1 MAEQSAFDVVI
12 VGGGP
17 GGYPAAIRA
26 AQYGLRVALIE
37 KERAGGVCL
46 NWGCIPTK
54 AMLRSAEVLE
64 TMQHSTDFGILA
76 DNVRLDYPAV
86 LKRKDTIVKTLTDGV
101 AQLLKANGV
110 TLYQGHARFTN
121 ANALDVVGVG
131 TSPLGAGGPLYNAP
145 ADGVGQPTAR
155 VAGKHVII
163 ATGSSPAMLPIPGVE
178 LPGVI
183 NSDGAFM
190 LKEIPKRIVICGGG
204 AVGTEWATMFSAFG
218 SEVIL
223 VELLPNLLP
232 LEDEDMGRTLS
243 RSFQKRGIKV
253 LTNSTVAKIEE
264 GPEKRAKTLRV
275 TITDKDGKNE
285 QTVEADN
292 VLIGVSRRPN
302 TLDLNLEKTGVQ
314 TDKRG
319 YITVD
324 ERMRTNVNNV
334 FAIGDVVGKIQL
346 AHVATHQGLVT
357 AAVIAG
363 HDEKMDY
370 KAVPAATFT
379 HPEVASV
386 GLTEQKARDAGHDVV
401 IGKFPFAA
409 LGRAQTYGNTD
420 GLMKIVAD
428 KKYGEILGMHVIGPS
443 ASDLIPE
450 GVLAIQLEA
459 TLEDIANTIHAHPTL
474 GEASMEASMVALG
487 LPVHVGPPRRAA
499 SSATQP
505 QPAAAAAR

>member
-131 TSPLGAGGPLYNAP
+131 KSPLGAGGPLYNAP